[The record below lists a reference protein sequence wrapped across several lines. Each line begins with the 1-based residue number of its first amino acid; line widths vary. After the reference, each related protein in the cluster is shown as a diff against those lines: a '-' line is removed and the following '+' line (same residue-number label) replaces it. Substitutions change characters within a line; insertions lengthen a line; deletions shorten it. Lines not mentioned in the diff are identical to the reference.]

1 MYRITEHPILPIP
14 AEDSVEFTFEG
25 QKITG
30 QKGFTIAAAL
40 HQAGKVVHKHSLE
53 HRERTM
59 ECGIGKCGACEM
71 LVDGKVRRICITK
84 VDDVKNVNRIEESYL
99 PEETV
104 LVEKDGKEIKIRK
117 TTVVIIGAG
126 PAGLAVREEL
136 NKAGI
141 QNLVID
147 NNSKIGGQF
156 LMQTHQ
162 FFFFEKE
169 KRFGGMRGFD
179 IANTLAGEDHS
190 GILLDSVVW
199 DILEGKRLV
208 IKDIAKQEISYV
220 DAEHLVIATGAVP
233 FMPAFKNDDLP
244 GVYTA
249 AVVQR
254 MMNQELTLLGKKILT
269 VGAGNIGYLTS
280 YQAMQAGAEV
290 KAIIEAMP
298 REGGFPVQAN
308 RVRRLGIP
316 VMTSHILLEAIPNA
330 DRTGVT
336 GAIIAQC
343 ENFKPIPGTE
353 KIIEDIDC
361 INICTGLIPDNQL
374 FRKGV
379 EIYGRHCHGVG
390 DAVRIGEG
398 TSAVLRGKQCA
409 YEIQQDLGF
418 RYNYNDYLAVSKE
431 YIDSQ
436 QHPVKVINEPFRPT
450 PERMK
455 EKGFVQIDCLYGFAC
470 NPCSFACEYGAITK
484 SSTSTVPRIDFDK
497 CVGCMR
503 CVYQCPGLAIFGYQF
518 NKNWIFLPIEYKAD
532 EGADVFLVDNNGKK
546 VGEGIIEKIL
556 KKDNK
561 TNVARSLCSDTS
573 MTWYAQ
579 LFYYLY

>member
-14 AEDSVEFTFEG
+14 AEDRVEFIFEG
-25 QKITG
+25 QKING
-30 QKGFTIAAAL
+30 QRGFTIAAAL
-40 HQAGKVVHKHSLE
+40 HQAGKVVHKHSLQN
-53 HRERTM
+53 RERTM

-84 VDDVKNVNRIEESYL
+84 VDEVKNVKRIDESYL
-99 PEETV
+99 PENTL
-104 LVEKDGKEIKIRK
+104 LVESDGKEIKIRK
-117 TTVVIIGAG
+117 TTVAIIGAG

-179 IANTLAGEDHS
+179 IANTLAGDDHS

-254 MMNQELTLLGKKILT
+254 MMNQELTMLGRKILT

-280 YQAMQAGAEV
+280 YQAMQVGA
-290 KAIIEAMP
+290 
-298 REGGFPVQAN
+298 
-308 RVRRLGIP
+308 
-316 VMTSHILLEAIPNA
+316 
-330 DRTGVT
+330 
-336 GAIIAQC
+336 
-343 ENFKPIPGTE
+343 
-353 KIIEDIDC
+353 
-361 INICTGLIPDNQL
+361 
-374 FRKGV
+374 
-379 EIYGRHCHGVG
+379 
-390 DAVRIGEG
+390 
-398 TSAVLRGKQCA
+398 
-409 YEIQQDLGF
+409 
-418 RYNYNDYLAVSKE
+418 
-431 YIDSQ
+431 
-436 QHPVKVINEPFRPT
+436 
-450 PERMK
+450 
-455 EKGFVQIDCLYGFAC
+455 
-470 NPCSFACEYGAITK
+470 
-484 SSTSTVPRIDFDK
+484 
-497 CVGCMR
+497 
-503 CVYQCPGLAIFGYQF
+503 
-518 NKNWIFLPIEYKAD
+518 
-532 EGADVFLVDNNGKK
+532 
-546 VGEGIIEKIL
+546 
-556 KKDNK
+556 
-561 TNVARSLCSDTS
+561 
-573 MTWYAQ
+573 
-579 LFYYLY
+579 